1 MHATTLF
8 RLTVLAAAMSLGT
21 THASDVQT
29 SVTAKMS
36 VAGLKDTGRYDRFI
50 VTYRDGTT
58 ERTSASMA
66 TQAVSAAVSRANLRN
81 GGATAMPL
89 AVTWK
94 RKLAT
99 GGDVLRTGR
108 KLNRT
113 EATALMQQIAS
124 DPSVLHVQPDL
135 LMKPILDIKAS
146 LQAGKTLVKAADA
159 GAAPNDPYLA
169 SYQWDFIDP
178 VGGVRMPELWA
189 DYPQADGSGV
199 TVAVIDT
206 GITAHNDLDTSLADQ
221 GYDFISDAFVSGRAT
236 DDRVPGGWDL
246 GDWTNADPYLSC
258 TDNPE
263 ASSWHGTN
271 VAGVIGEIANNALG
285 MAGMSPNV
293 HVIPVRALGH
303 CGGYTSDIADA
314 VVWASGG
321 HVDGI
326 PDNPNPARVI
336 NMSLGGAGACSD
348 DPVTSAA
355 ISSAISRGTTVVVAA
370 GNSTDDSANY
380 TPASCPGVVTV
391 AATGANA
398 KRAYY
403 SNYGTIVTLA
413 APGGS
418 VFVNGLP
425 GGTQDYPNGFVWAA
439 YNAGT
444 TTPVAPAD
452 GGSIYAGMAGTSQA
466 TPHVTATV
474 ALMQGAYAG
483 ANGGS
488 VLTPAQVKNLL
499 VSSVRPFYVTPDA
512 PIGPGILD
520 THAAVALALGNT
532 VPDYFQLT
540 AGQTLTGQ
548 QVAAGGSLLY
558 AITVPAGAKNL
569 TIRVLGGTGD
579 ASLFVKAGQAPTGN
593 GSDADFSSQRP
604 GNAEVVIVAAP
615 QATTYFIR
623 MAAVKDVANA
633 SLLVTYVKP

>member
-1 MHATTLF
+1 MHALNLF
-8 RLTVLAAAMSLGT
+8 RLTVLATAMGLGAA
-21 THASDVQT
+21 HAVDLSAPQAISKI
-29 SVTAKMS
+29 SVG
-36 VAGLKDTGRYDRFI
+36 GLKDAGSYDRFI

-58 ERTSASMA
+58 QRTSASMA
-66 TQAVSAAVSRANLRN
+66 TQAVTAAVSRASLRN
-81 GGATAMPL
+81 STSTTMPL

-94 RKLAT
+94 RKLA
-99 GGDVLRTGR
+99 GGSDVMKTGR
-108 KLNRT
+108 KLSRT
-113 EATALMQQIAS
+113 EATTLMQQIAA
-124 DPSVLHVQPDL
+124 DPAVVHVQPDL
-135 LMKPILDIKAS
+135 MMKPIGSIKAS

-159 GAAPNDPYLA
+159 GTPDDPYLPT
-169 SYQWDFIDP
+169 YQWDFIDP
-178 VGGVRMPELWA
+178 VGGVRLPELWN
-189 DYPQADGSGV
+189 DFPDVDGHGI

-246 GDWTNADPYLSC
+246 GDWTNADPYQAC

-263 ASSWHGTN
+263 SSSWHGTN
-271 VAGVIGEIANNALG
+271 VAGVIGELSNNGLG
-285 MAGMSPNV
+285 MAGMAPGV

-326 PDNPNPARVI
+326 VDNPNPAKVI

-348 DPVTSAA
+348 DPVTTAA
-355 ISSAISRGTTVVVAA
+355 IASAIGRGTTIVVAA

-380 TPASCPGVVTV
+380 TPASCPGVITV

-403 SNYGTIVTLA
+403 SNYGAGVTLA
-413 APGGS
+413 APGGG
-418 VFVNGLP
+418 VFVNGAI
-425 GGTQDYPNGFVWAA
+425 GGAQDYPNGFVWAA

-444 TTPVAPAD
+444 TTPVLPAN

-474 ALMQGAYAG
+474 ALMQSAYAD
-483 ANGGS
+483 ANAGS
-488 VLTPAQVKNLL
+488 SLSPAQIKNLL

-520 THAAVALALGNT
+520 THAAVALALGET
-532 VPDYFQLT
+532 LPDYLQL
-540 AGQTLTGQ
+540 APGQTLTGQ

-558 AITVPAGAKNL
+558 AITLPAGAKNL
-569 TIRVLGGTGD
+569 SIRLLGGTGD
-579 ASLFVKAGQAPTGN
+579 ASLFVKTGQIPAAG
-593 GSDADFSSQRP
+593 GSDADYSSQRP
-604 GNAEVVIVAAP
+604 GNAEVVMVPTP
-615 QATTYFIR
+615 QATTYYIR
-623 MAAVKDVANA
+623 LQAVKDVASVSVLA
-633 SLLVTYVKP
+633 TYTSP